1 MIGKIL
7 APLSLKKGFF
17 CETTR
22 MSIVTAVEVGET
34 EPIFF
39 CFLEICA
46 YFSKCTCSI
55 IGLKYGLILQ

>member
-39 CFLEICA
+39 CFFENIFQNVPVVLL
-46 YFSKCTCSI
+46 
-55 IGLKYGLILQ
+55 G